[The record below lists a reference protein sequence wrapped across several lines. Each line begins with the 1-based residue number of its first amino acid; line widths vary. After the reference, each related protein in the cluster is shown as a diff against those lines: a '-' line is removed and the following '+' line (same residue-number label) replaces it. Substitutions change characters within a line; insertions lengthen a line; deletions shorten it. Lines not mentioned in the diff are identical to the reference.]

1 MKNLKGKIALVTGAS
16 QGIGRGIA
24 IELARNGARVVV
36 NYRDAGNL
44 DRAEK
49 VVAEIGELG
58 GEAAA
63 MECDVTDSKAVAAL
77 FKKSG
82 KNSGGST
89 YSQTTPALRSPKTY
103 SKSPTRIGTG
113 LSRPTSRAASTA
125 RGRRC

>member
-24 IELARNGARVVV
+24 TELARNGARVVV

-58 GEAAA
+58 GEAVA

-77 FKKSG
+77 FKKIGEKFGLDALEVTNAVFEGPQSIVFDEAENRMHTIKAVLYATLTG
-82 KNSGGST
+82 KT
-89 YSQTTPALRSPKTY
+89 L
-103 SKSPTRIGTG
+103 
-113 LSRPTSRAASTA
+113 
-125 RGRRC
+125 

>member
-58 GEAAA
+58 GGAAA

-77 FKKSG
+77 FKKIG
-82 KNSGGST
+82 EKFGRLDILANNAGT
-89 YSQTTPALRSPKTY
+89 SQPKDIFEITDEDWD
-103 SKSPTRIGTG
+103 RIIKTNLPMG
-113 LSRPTSRAASTA
+113 
-125 RGRRC
+125 

>member
-58 GEAAA
+58 GE
-63 MECDVTDSKAVAAL
+63 
-77 FKKSG
+77 
-82 KNSGGST
+82 
-89 YSQTTPALRSPKTY
+89 
-103 SKSPTRIGTG
+103 
-113 LSRPTSRAASTA
+113 RPQWSATSLIRKP
-125 RGRRC
+125 